1 MTIYT
6 PYGYGEVDMDK
17 FQTQLEEDA
26 KKSSEV
32 HNAVQEYIKEKEF
45 QIKLDLENK
54 EKAAAEEKKK
64 KEEEEAAKKKAEE
77 EEKNKAEEEKK

>member
-1 MTIYT
+1 MQVHSFET
-6 PYGYGEVDMDK
+6 
-17 FQTQLEEDA
+17 EEYSM
-26 KKSSEV
+26 KS
-32 HNAVQEYIKEKEF
+32 NIFIFIAVYQEYIKEKEF